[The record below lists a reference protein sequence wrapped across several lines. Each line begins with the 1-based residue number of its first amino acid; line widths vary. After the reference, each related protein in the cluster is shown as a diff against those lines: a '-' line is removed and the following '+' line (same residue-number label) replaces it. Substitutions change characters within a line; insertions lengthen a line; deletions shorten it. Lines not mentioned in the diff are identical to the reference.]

1 MYMSPPD
8 DRELGEY
15 VGERMGDEGDEG
27 DRGGGGVEAVG
38 AGPQDVSST
47 PLSLA
52 S

>member
-27 DRGGGGVEAVG
+27 GGRVRGGGGRTSGCVEY
-38 AGPQDVSST
+38 T
-47 PLSLA
+47 P
-52 S
+52 